1 MHIDFLLDVFSKNR
15 KEEAIIWKGEHFDYE
30 WLLDRINYWKNE
42 IQKFTLYFWSINLRY
57 IFGPKI

>member
-30 WLLDRINYWKNE
+30 WLLDRINYWKNACNRTE
-42 IQKFTLYFWSINLRY
+42 INEGRDL
-57 IFGPKI
+57 

>member
-15 KEEAIIWKGEHFDYE
+15 IEEAIIWKGEHFDYE

-42 IQKFTLYFWSINLRY
+42 ILNKNQKSQ
-57 IFGPKI
+57 K

>member
-42 IQKFTLYFWSINLRY
+42 IQKE
-57 IFGPKI
+57 